1 MYLDEVKRMK
11 KKLIEVAIP
20 LDAINAA
27 SAREKSIRHG
37 HPSTLHLWW
46 ARRPL
51 ATARAVL
58 FASLVDDPSS
68 HPEKFP
74 TEEAQ
79 DAERQRLFRLLEK
92 LVVWENSGDKALF
105 AEAYEEIKKSTG
117 GNPPPVFDPFAG
129 GGTIPLEAQRL
140 GLKAIAADLNPVAVM
155 INKAMIEIPAKFQD
169 QPPVNPAAKSLI
181 DAEWQGAQGLA
192 SDIAYYGKLLKEKA
206 FAKIGH
212 LYPKVK
218 VPETGQ
224 EATVIAW
231 IWARTVKCPNPA
243 CGCEMPLVKSFW
255 LSKRA
260 GREAYLEPIVEGD
273 KVRFEVCR
281 GKGKVREGTVAR
293 TGAQCIC
300 CGASVPG
307 RYIRD
312 ESKAG
317 RMKARMLA
325 LAADLNPGRGYMP
338 ADNFHIRIADVEKP
352 MDYPEQ
358 EMNQDTPDLVSGR
371 GYGITHWHQLF
382 TNRQLTALTTF
393 SALINDVQ
401 KQVVVDGGT
410 KEYSEVIAT
419 YLAFVVDKLADYH
432 SSICSWNVPG
442 EKLRNTFGRQAVPMV
457 WDYAE
462 ANPFSKSSGSFDNM
476 LTWVEKSVR
485 EMPAESIGQVIQS
498 SASTHNN
505 LRQVMVSTDPPYY
518 DNIGYADLS
527 DFFYIWLRRNLKDI
541 YPENFSTMLVP
552 KAEELVAMPYR
563 FDGSQQA
570 AKEFFEHGM
579 ADVCRNIY
587 RYAAQ
592 DIPLTIYYAFKQT
605 DMDVDGAASSGWETM
620 LSAIIKA
627 GFSINGT
634 WPMRTEKPG
643 RSVSIGTNS
652 LASSIVLV
660 CRKREAT
667 AATCTRKNFLR
678 ELKKELESSLARLQA
693 SNIAPVDMAQSA
705 IGPGISVYS
714 RYAAVLETDGSPM
727 TVRSALKLINQAL
740 DDYFHGQGEN
750 LDAESRF
757 AVDLYAQCGF
767 NEIAFGEAD
776 VLARARNVAM
786 NRLQDMGIVHAAK
799 GKVRLKDRDELP
811 SKFSTGDSTW
821 LWVQTL
827 VRELEKIGIEGCAK
841 RLSEVISNGEGIK
854 HLAYRLY
861 QIADKKGWAQEGTGY
876 NNLVISWPD
885 IMTRREELRNQQ
897 VEVMS
902 FDF

>member
-1 MYLDEVKRMK
+1 MK

-68 HPEKFP
+68 HPEEFP
-74 TEEAQ
+74 TEAAQ
-79 DAERQRLFRLLEK
+79 DAERQRLFRLIEN
-92 LVVWENSGDKALF
+92 LVIWENSTDKELF

-155 INKAMIEIPAKFQD
+155 INKAMIEIPAKFQN
-169 QPPVNPAAKSLI
+169 QSPVNPAAKSLL
-181 DAEWQGAQGLA
+181 DDDWHGARGLA
-192 SDIAYYGKLLKEKA
+192 DDVAYYGKLLKEKV

-218 VPETGQ
+218 IPETGQ
-224 EATVIAW
+224 ETTVIAW
-231 IWARTVKCPNPA
+231 LWARTVKCPNPA
-243 CGCEMPLVKSFW
+243 CACEMPLVKSFW
-255 LSKRA
+255 LSKKA
-260 GREAYLEPIVEGD
+260 GKEAYLEPMVENG
-273 KVRFEVCR
+273 KIRFEVRYC
-281 GKGKVREGTVAR
+281 KGKVREGTVTR
-293 TGAQCIC
+293 TGATCIA
-300 CGASVPG
+300 CGASVPLS
-307 RYIRD
+307 YIRHEAKD
-312 ESKAG
+312 GCMGAQLIAIVAESQGG
-317 RMKARMLA
+317 RLY
-325 LAADLNPGRGYMP
+325 LAANEGQRK
-338 ADNFHIRIADVEKP
+338 IADVP
-352 MDYPEQ
+352 MPE
-358 EMNQDTPDLVSGR
+358 EVPTGELHGKARANVGL
-371 GYGITHWHQLF
+371 YGFNETSDLF
-382 TNRQLTALTTF
+382 TNRQLVALTTF
-393 SALINDVQ
+393 SDLLSDIRE
-401 KQVVVDGGT
+401 QVCTDGGT
-410 KEYSEVIAT
+410 KEYSEAIAT
-419 YLAFVVDKLADYH
+419 YLAFVVDKLADRN
-432 SSICSWNVPG
+432 STICGWDSGRDGV
-442 EKLRNTFGRQAVPMV
+442 RNTFGRQAIPMV

-462 ANPFSKSSGSFDNM
+462 ANPFSHSSGCFDNM
-476 LTWVEKSVR
+476 LDWVEKSVR
-485 EMPAESIGQVIQS
+485 EMPTGIMGQVIQH
-498 SASTHNN
+498 SASARND
-505 LRQVMVSTDPPYY
+505 LQQVMVSTDPPYY

-527 DFFYIWLRRNLKDI
+527 DFFYIWLRRNLKNI

-552 KAEELVAMPYR
+552 KAEELVATPHR
-563 FDGSQQA
+563 FDGSRQA
-570 AKEFFEHGM
+570 AKEFFERGM

-587 RYAAQ
+587 QYAVQ
-592 DIPLTIYYAFKQT
+592 DMPLTIYYAFKQT
-605 DMDVDGAASSGWETM
+605 DMDVDGVASSGWETM

-627 GFSINGT
+627 GFSITGT
-634 WPMRTEKPG
+634 WPMRTEMSN
-643 RSVSIGTNS
+643 RQVAMGTNS
-652 LASSIVLV
+652 LASSIALV
-660 CRKREAT
+660 CRKRDAT

-767 NEIAFGEAD
+767 NEIAFGEVD

-811 SKFSTGDSTW
+811 SKLSTGGSTW
-821 LWVQTL
+821 LWVQIL
-827 VRELEKIGIEGCAK
+827 VRELGGSGIESCAK

>member
-1 MYLDEVKRMK
+1 MK

-68 HPEKFP
+68 HPEEFP

-105 AEAYEEIKKSTG
+105 TEAYEEIKKSTG

-169 QPPVNPAAKSLI
+169 RPPVNPAAKSLI

-192 SDIAYYGKLLKEKA
+192 NDIAYYGKLLKEKA

-255 LSKRA
+255 LSKKA
-260 GREAYLEPIVEGD
+260 GKEAYLEPIVEGG
-273 KVRFEVCR
+273 KVRFEVRR
-281 GKGKVREGTVAR
+281 GKGKVREGTIAR
-293 TGAQCIC
+293 TGAHCLC

-307 RYIRD
+307 KYIRD

-325 LAADLNPGRGYMP
+325 LVADLNPGRGYMP
-338 ADNFHIRIADVEKP
+338 ADNFHIKTADVEKP

-401 KQVVVDGGT
+401 KQVVADGGT
-410 KEYSEVIAT
+410 KEYSEAIAT
-419 YLAFVVDKLADYH
+419 YLAFVVDKLADLGN
-432 SSICSWNVPG
+432 SLNRWEPNAECP
-442 EKLRNTFGRQAVPMV
+442 RQLFARHAIPMV
-457 WDYAE
+457 WDFAE
-462 ANPFSKSSGSFDNM
+462 GNPFSASSGSWKILIDNFERSF
-476 LTWVEKSVR
+476 LSGAFNFQRNGIGIIHQSNAAHSVKL
-485 EMPAESIGQVIQS
+485 SDVVI
-498 SASTHNN
+498 
-505 LRQVMVSTDPPYY
+505 STDPPYY

-527 DFFYIWLRRNLKDI
+527 DFFYVWLRRSLKDV
-541 YPENFSTMLVP
+541 YPEIFSTMLVP
-552 KAEELVAMPYR
+552 KKEELVATPYR
-563 FDGSQQA
+563 FDGSHQD
-570 AKEFFEHGM
+570 AKEFFERGM

-587 RYAAQ
+587 QYAVQ
-592 DIPLTIYYAFKQT
+592 DIPLTIYYAFKQA

-620 LSAIIKA
+620 LSAIFKA
-627 GFSINGT
+627 GFSVNGT
-634 WPMRTEKPG
+634 WPMRTEMAS
-643 RSVSIGTNS
+643 RAIAQGTNA
-652 LASSIVLV
+652 LASSIILV
-660 CRKREAT
+660 CRKRDVT

-678 ELKKELESSLARLQA
+678 ELKKELESSLAHLQA

-714 RYAAVLETDGSPM
+714 RYAAVLESDGSPM

-786 NRLQDMGIVHAAK
+786 NRLQDMGIVHATK

-811 SKFSTGDSTW
+811 SKLSTGDSTW

-827 VRELEKIGIEGCAK
+827 VRELEKTGIKGCAK
-841 RLSEVISNGEGIK
+841 RLSEVISSGEGIK

-885 IMTRREELRNQQ
+885 IMMRREELRNQQ
-897 VEVMS
+897 VEVIS

>member
-1 MYLDEVKRMK
+1 MK

-58 FASLVDDPSS
+58 FASLVDDPSA

-79 DAERQRLFRLLEK
+79 DTERQRLFRLIEN
-92 LVVWENSGDKALF
+92 LVIWENSTDKELF

-169 QPPVNPAAKSLI
+169 QPPVNPAAKSLL
-181 DAEWQGAQGLA
+181 DDDWHGARGLA
-192 SDIAYYGKLLKEKA
+192 DDVAYYGKLLKEKV

-218 VPETGQ
+218 IPETGQ

-255 LSKRA
+255 LSKKA
-260 GREAYLEPIVEGD
+260 GKEAYLEPMVENG
-273 KVRFEVCR
+273 KIRFEVRHC
-281 GKGKVREGTVAR
+281 KGKVREGTVTR
-293 TGAQCIC
+293 TGATCIA
-300 CGASVPG
+300 CGASVPLS
-307 RYIRD
+307 YIRHEAKD
-312 ESKAG
+312 GCMGAQLIAIVAESQGG
-317 RMKARMLA
+317 RLY
-325 LAADLNPGRGYMP
+325 LAANEGQRK
-338 ADNFHIRIADVEKP
+338 IADVP
-352 MDYPEQ
+352 MPE
-358 EMNQDTPDLVSGR
+358 EVPTGELHGKARANVGL
-371 GYGITHWHQLF
+371 YGFNETSDLF
-382 TNRQLTALTTF
+382 TNRQLVALTTF
-393 SALINDVQ
+393 SDLLSDIRE
-401 KQVVVDGGT
+401 QVCTDGGT
-410 KEYSEVIAT
+410 KEYSEAIAT
-419 YLAFVVDKLADYH
+419 YLAFVVDKLADRN
-432 SSICSWNVPG
+432 STICGWDSGRDGV
-442 EKLRNTFGRQAVPMV
+442 RNTFGRQAIPMV

-462 ANPFSKSSGSFDNM
+462 ANPFSHSSGCFDNM
-476 LTWVEKSVR
+476 LDWVEKSVR
-485 EMPAESIGQVIQS
+485 EMPTGIMGQVIQH
-498 SASTHNN
+498 SASARND
-505 LRQVMVSTDPPYY
+505 LQQVMVSTDPPYY

-527 DFFYIWLRRNLKDI
+527 DFFYIWLRRNLKNI

-552 KAEELVAMPYR
+552 KAEELVATPHR
-563 FDGSQQA
+563 FDGSRQA
-570 AKEFFEHGM
+570 AKEFFERGM

-587 RYAAQ
+587 QYAVQ
-592 DIPLTIYYAFKQT
+592 DMPLTIYYAFKQT
-605 DMDVDGAASSGWETM
+605 DMDVDGVASSGWETM

-627 GFSINGT
+627 GFSITGT
-634 WPMRTEKPG
+634 WPMRTEMSN
-643 RSVSIGTNS
+643 RQVAMGTNS
-652 LASSIVLV
+652 LASSIALV
-660 CRKREAT
+660 CRKRDAT

-767 NEIAFGEAD
+767 NEIAFGEVD

-811 SKFSTGDSTW
+811 SKLSTGGSTW

-827 VRELEKIGIEGCAK
+827 VRELGGSGIESCAK

-861 QIADKKGWAQEGTGY
+861 QIANKKGWAQEGTGY

-897 VEVMS
+897 VEVIS

>member
-1 MYLDEVKRMK
+1 MK

-68 HPEKFP
+68 HPEEFP

-79 DAERQRLFRLLEK
+79 DRERQRLFRLLEK

-169 QPPVNPAAKSLI
+169 WPPVNPAAKSLI

-212 LYPKVK
+212 LYPRVQI
-218 VPETGQ
+218 PETGQ

-260 GREAYLEPIVEGD
+260 GREAYLEPIVEGG
-273 KVRFEVCR
+273 KVRFEVRR
-281 GKGKVREGTVAR
+281 GKGKVREGTVSR

-325 LAADLNPGRGYMP
+325 FVADLNPGRGYMP

-401 KQVVVDGGT
+401 KQVVADGGT
-410 KEYSEVIAT
+410 KEYSEAIAT
-419 YLAFVVDKLADYH
+419 YLAFVVDKFADIN
-432 SSICSWNVPG
+432 SSICSWINTLGAV
-442 EKLRNTFGRQAVPMV
+442 RNTFARQAVPMV

-462 ANPFSKSSGSFDNM
+462 ANPFSHSSGCFDNM
-476 LTWVEKSVR
+476 LAWVEKCVR
-485 EMPAESIGQVIQS
+485 ELPSGIMGQVIQH
-498 SASTHNN
+498 SASAHND

-527 DFFYIWLRRNLKDI
+527 DFFYIWLRRNLKNI

-552 KAEELVAMPYR
+552 KAEELVATPHR
-563 FDGSQQA
+563 FDGSRQA
-570 AKEFFEHGM
+570 AKEFFERGM

-587 RYAAQ
+587 QYAVQ

-605 DMDVDGAASSGWETM
+605 DMDVDGIASSGWETM
-620 LSAIIKA
+620 LSAIINA

-634 WPMRTEKPG
+634 WPVRTE
-643 RSVSIGTNS
+643 RSARVLAQDTNA

-660 CRKREAT
+660 CRKRDAT

-678 ELKKELESSLARLQA
+678 ELKKELESSLAHLQA

-714 RYAAVLETDGSPM
+714 RYAAVLESDGSPM

-799 GKVRLKDRDELP
+799 GKVRLKDREELP
-811 SKFSTGDSTW
+811 SKLSTGDSTW

-827 VRELEKIGIEGCAK
+827 VRELEKTGIKGCAK
-841 RLSEVISNGEGIK
+841 RLSEVISSGEGIK

-897 VEVMS
+897 VEVIS

>member
-1 MYLDEVKRMK
+1 MK

-68 HPEKFP
+68 HPEEFP

-169 QPPVNPAAKSLI
+169 RPPVNPAAKSLI

-192 SDIAYYGKLLKEKA
+192 NDIAYYGKLLKEKA

-218 VPETGQ
+218 IPETGQ

-260 GREAYLEPIVEGD
+260 GKEAYLEPIVEGG
-273 KVRFEVCR
+273 KVRFEVRR

-293 TGAQCIC
+293 TGATCIS
-300 CGASVPG
+300 CGASVPLAHVRKEAMSGHVGVQMMAIVAEAQNG
-307 RYIRD
+307 RLYLEANAEHIKTAMVSRP
-312 ESKAG
+312 ESVPTAAMPKKALG
-317 RMKARMLA
+317 FSA
-325 LAADLNPGRGYMP
+325 
-338 ADNFHIRIADVEKP
+338 
-352 MDYPEQ
+352 Q
-358 EMNQDTPDLVSGR
+358 
-371 GYGITHWHQLF
+371 GYGMLRFSDLF
-382 TNRQLTALTTF
+382 TNRQITALTIF
-393 SALINDVQ
+393 SDIVSEIKERIIVA
-401 KQVVVDGGT
+401 GGT
-410 KEYSEVIAT
+410 KEYGTAVSV
-419 YLAFVVDKLADYH
+419 YLAFLVDKLADYH
-432 SSICSWNVPG
+432 SIICSWHASG
-442 EKLRNTFGRQAVPMV
+442 EKLRGTFARQAIPMV

-462 ANPFSKSSGSFDNM
+462 ANPFSNSSGCLDNM
-476 LTWVEKSVR
+476 LEWVEKSVR
-485 EMPAESIGQVIQS
+485 EMPAGIMGRVMQHNASDKNDLQQV
-498 SASTHNN
+498 
-505 LRQVMVSTDPPYY
+505 VVSTDPPYY
-518 DNIGYADLS
+518 DNIGYANLS
-527 DFFYIWLRRNLKDI
+527 DYFYIWMRKVLRGVESKL
-541 YPENFSTMLVP
+541 FSTLQTP
-552 KAEELVAMPYR
+552 KQQELVAEPDR
-563 FDGSQQA
+563 FEGSKA
-570 AKEFFEHGM
+570 SAKSFFEQGM
-579 ADVCRNIY
+579 SETCKQLYRCASKDV
-587 RYAAQ
+587 
-592 DIPLTIYYAFKQT
+592 PMTIYYAFKQNDT
-605 DMDVDGAASSGWETM
+605 DLDGIASSGWETM
-620 LSAIIKA
+620 LNAIVSA
-627 GFSINGT
+627 GFSITGT
-634 WPMRTEKPG
+634 WPVRTEL
-643 RSVSIGTNS
+643 SVRPRANDSNA

-660 CRKREAT
+660 CRKRDAT

-678 ELKKELESSLARLQA
+678 ELKKELESSLAHLQA

-705 IGPGISVYS
+705 IGPGVSVYS
-714 RYAAVLETDGSPM
+714 RYAAVLESDGSPM

-811 SKFSTGDSTW
+811 SKLSTGDSTW

-827 VRELEKIGIEGCAK
+827 VRELGGSGIEGCAK
-841 RLSEVISNGEGIK
+841 RLSEVISSGEGIK

>member
-1 MYLDEVKRMK
+1 MGEFHIMK

-46 ARRPL
+46 SRKPL

-68 HPEKFP
+68 HPEEFP

-92 LVVWENSGDKALF
+92 LVVWENSSDKALF

-117 GNPPPVFDPFAG
+117 GNPPSVFDPFAG
-129 GGTIPLEAQRL
+129 GGSIPLEAQRL

-169 QPPVNPAAKSLI
+169 RPPVNPAAKSLLA
-181 DAEWQGAQGLA
+181 AEWQGAQGLA
-192 SDIAYYGKLLKEKA
+192 NDIAYYGKLLKEKA
-206 FAKIGH
+206 FAKVGH

-218 VPETGQ
+218 IPEAGQ

-231 IWARTVKCPNPA
+231 KWARTVKCPNPA
-243 CGCEMPLVKSFW
+243 CGCEMPLVNSFW

-260 GREAYLEPIVEGD
+260 GKEAYLEPIVECGN
-273 KVRFEVCR
+273 VRFEVR
-281 GKGKVREGTVAR
+281 YGKGNVREGTVAR

-300 CGASVPG
+300 CGASVSLA
-307 RYIRD
+307 YIRS
-312 ESKAG
+312 EAKNG
-317 RMKARMLA
+317 RMGAQLTA
-325 LAADLNPGRGYMP
+325 IVAESQQGRLYLD
-338 ADNFHIRIADVEKP
+338 ANKVQEKIADVPLPEDVPVGDMPEKALGFRV
-352 MDYPEQ
+352 Q
-358 EMNQDTPDLVSGR
+358 E
-371 GYGITHWHQLF
+371 YGITRYSQLF
-382 TNRQLTALTTF
+382 THRQLTALTTF
-393 SALINDVQ
+393 SALINDVRE
-401 KQVVVDGGT
+401 QVIADGGT
-410 KEYSEVIAT
+410 KEYSEAVSV
-419 YLAFVVDKLADYH
+419 YLAFTVDK
-432 SSICSWNVPG
+432 ICSYSTSLCGWH
-442 EKLRNTFGRQAVPMV
+442 NTRDGVNNLFGRQAIPMV

-462 ANPFSKSSGSFDNM
+462 SNPFSNSSGCFNNM
-476 LTWVEKSVR
+476 IEWIGKSVQAL
-485 EMPAESIGQVIQS
+485 PAVDCGTVCKQNATELHDFQGIVI
-498 SASTHNN
+498 
-505 LRQVMVSTDPPYY
+505 STDPPYY

-527 DFFYIWLRRNLKDI
+527 DFFYIWLRRALKDI
-541 YPENFSTMLVP
+541 YPEIFSTMLVP
-552 KAEELVAMPYR
+552 KKEELVATPYR
-563 FDGSQQA
+563 FDGNVEA
-570 AKEFFEHGM
+570 AKIFFEEGM
-579 ADVCRNIY
+579 AKVCKQIHHY
-587 RYAAQ
+587 TKE
-592 DIPLTIYYAFKQT
+592 DIPFTIYYAFKQN
-605 DMDVDGAASSGWETM
+605 DMDVDGIASSGWETM
-620 LSAIIKA
+620 LNAIISA
-627 GFSINGT
+627 GFSITGT
-634 WPMRTEKPG
+634 WPMRTEMKS
-643 RSVSIGTNS
+643 RSLARTGTNA

-660 CRKREAT
+660 CRKRAT
-667 AATCTRKNFLR
+667 TSATCTRKNFLR
-678 ELKKELESSLARLQA
+678 ELKKELESSLAHLQA

-714 RYAAVLETDGSPM
+714 RYTAVLESDGSPM

-811 SKFSTGDSTW
+811 SKLSTGDSTW

-827 VRELEKIGIEGCAK
+827 VRELEKTGIKGCAK
-841 RLSEVISNGEGIK
+841 RLSEVISSGEGIK

>member
-1 MYLDEVKRMK
+1 MK

-68 HPEKFP
+68 HPEEFP

-79 DAERQRLFRLLEK
+79 DAERQRLFRLMEK

-169 QPPVNPAAKSLI
+169 RPPVNPAAKSLI
-181 DAEWQGAQGLA
+181 DVEWHGAEGLA
-192 SDIAYYGKLLKEKA
+192 NDIAYYGKLLKEKA

-255 LSKRA
+255 LSKKA
-260 GREAYLEPIVEGD
+260 GKEAYLEPIVEGG
-273 KVRFEVCR
+273 KVRFEVR
-281 GKGKVREGTVAR
+281 YGKGDVREGTVGR
-293 TGAQCIC
+293 TGATCIS
-300 CGASVPG
+300 CGASVPLAHVRKEAMSGHVGVQMMAIVAEAKNG
-307 RYIRD
+307 RLYL
-312 ESKAG
+312 EA
-317 RMKARMLA
+317 
-325 LAADLNPGRGYMP
+325 NTE
-338 ADNFHIRIADVEKP
+338 HIRTAMVSKP
-352 MDYPEQ
+352 ENAPTAAMPKQ
-358 EMNQDTPDLVSGR
+358 ALGFSAQ
-371 GYGITHWHQLF
+371 GYGMLNFSDLF
-382 TNRQLTALTTF
+382 TNRQLTALTIF
-393 SALINDVQ
+393 SDTISEIKASILA
-401 KQVVVDGGT
+401 DGGT
-410 KEYSEVIAT
+410 KEYGTAVSV
-419 YLAFVVDKLADYH
+419 YLAFLVDKLADTN
-432 SSICSWNVPG
+432 SSLCGWRTTVESTRG
-442 EKLRNTFGRQAVPMV
+442 TFARQAIPMV
-457 WDYAE
+457 WDFAE
-462 ANPFSKSSGSFDNM
+462 PNM
-476 LTWVEKSVR
+476 LTGTAGSFNNMLGMIVNCVQVLPTNNVGTV
-485 EMPAESIGQVIQS
+485 MQHDAAEENNIHNVLVS
-498 SASTHNN
+498 S
-505 LRQVMVSTDPPYY
+505 DPPYY
-518 DNIGYADLS
+518 DNIGYANLS
-527 DFFYIWLRRNLKDI
+527 DYFYMWMRRSLHDMR
-541 YPENFSTMLVP
+541 PQLFSTIQTP
-552 KAEELVAMPYR
+552 KQLELVAEPGR
-563 FDGSQQA
+563 FQGNKIR

-579 ADVCRNIY
+579 AHTCQLIYKYVANDV
-587 RYAAQ
+587 
-592 DIPLTIYYAFKQT
+592 PMTIYYAFKQT
-605 DMDVDGAASSGWETM
+605 DSEADGVASTGWETM
-620 LSAIIKA
+620 LNAIIES
-627 GFSINGT
+627 GFMIMGT
-634 WPMRTEKPG
+634 WPVRTEKPG
-643 RSVSIGTNS
+643 RTREIDSNA

-660 CRKREAT
+660 CRKRDAT
-667 AATCTRKNFLR
+667 ATTCTRKNFLR
-678 ELKKELESSLARLQA
+678 ELRRELESSLAHLQA
-693 SNIAPVDMAQSA
+693 SNIAPVDMRQST

-714 RYAAVLETDGSPM
+714 RYTAVLESDGSPM
-727 TVRSALKLINQAL
+727 TVRTALKLINQAL
-740 DDYFHGQGEN
+740 DEYFYGQGEN

-757 AVDLYAQCGF
+757 AVDLYMQCGF
-767 NEIAFGEAD
+767 NEIVFGDAEGF
-776 VLARARNVAM
+776 ARARNVAV

-811 SKFSTGDSTW
+811 VTLSTGDSTW

-827 VRELEKIGIEGCAK
+827 VRELGETGIEGCAK
-841 RLSEVISNGEGIK
+841 RLSEVISSGESIK

-861 QIADKKGWAQEGTGY
+861 QIADQKGWAQEGTGY
-876 NNLVISWPD
+876 NNLVISWTD
-885 IMTRREELRNQQ
+885 IMMRREELRNQH
-897 VEVMS
+897 VEVIS

>member
-1 MYLDEVKRMK
+1 MK

-46 ARRPL
+46 SRKPL

-68 HPEKFP
+68 HPEEFP

-92 LVVWENSGDKALF
+92 LVVWENSNDKALF

-117 GNPPPVFDPFAG
+117 GNPPSVFDPFAG
-129 GGTIPLEAQRL
+129 GGSIPLEAQRL

-169 QPPVNPAAKSLI
+169 QPPVNPAAKSLLA
-181 DAEWQGAQGLA
+181 AEWQGAQGLA

-206 FAKIGH
+206 FAKVGH

-218 VPETGQ
+218 IPETGQ

-231 IWARTVKCPNPA
+231 KWARTVKCPNPA
-243 CGCEMPLVKSFW
+243 CGCEMPLVNSFW

-260 GREAYLEPIVEGD
+260 GKEAYLEPIVEDG
-273 KVRFEVCR
+273 KVRFEVRR
-281 GKGKVREGTVAR
+281 GKGKVREGTVGR

-300 CGASVPG
+300 CGASVPLAHIRSEAKNG
-307 RYIRD
+307 RMGAQLTAIVA
-312 ESKAG
+312 ESQAG
-317 RMKARMLA
+317 RLYLEANEAQGK
-325 LAADLNPGRGYMP
+325 
-338 ADNFHIRIADVEKP
+338 IADVPLPEDVPVGDMPEKALGFRV
-352 MDYPEQ
+352 Q
-358 EMNQDTPDLVSGR
+358 E
-371 GYGITHWHQLF
+371 YGITRYSQLF
-382 TNRQLTALTTF
+382 THRQLTALTTF

-401 KQVVVDGGT
+401 KQVVADGGT
-410 KEYSEVIAT
+410 KEYSEAIAT
-419 YLAFVVDKLADYH
+419 YSAFVVDKLADIN
-432 SSICSWNVPG
+432 SSICSWINTLGAV
-442 EKLRNTFGRQAVPMV
+442 RNTFARQAVPMV

-462 ANPFSKSSGSFDNM
+462 ANPFSHSSGCFDNM
-476 LTWVEKSVR
+476 LAWVEKCVR
-485 EMPAESIGQVIQS
+485 ELPSGIMGQVIQH
-498 SASTHNN
+498 SASAHND
-505 LRQVMVSTDPPYY
+505 LQQVMVSTDPPYY

-527 DFFYIWLRRNLKDI
+527 DYFYLWMRKVLRDI
-541 YPENFSTMLVP
+541 EPKLFSTLQTP
-552 KAEELVAMPYR
+552 KQQELVAEPNR
-563 FDGSQQA
+563 FGGSQA
-570 AKEFFEHGM
+570 RAKKFFEQGM
-579 ADVCRNIY
+579 SKTCKQLYRCASTDV
-587 RYAAQ
+587 
-592 DIPLTIYYAFKQT
+592 PMTIYYAFKQNDT
-605 DMDVDGAASSGWETM
+605 DLDGIASSGWETM
-620 LSAIIKA
+620 LNAIVSA
-627 GFSINGT
+627 GFAITGT
-634 WPMRTEKPG
+634 WPVRTERGVRP
-643 RSVSIGTNS
+643 RANDSNA

-660 CRKREAT
+660 CRKRDASAT
-667 AATCTRKNFLR
+667 TCTRKNFLR
-678 ELKKELESSLARLQA
+678 ELKKELESSLAHLQA

-714 RYAAVLETDGSPM
+714 RYAAVLESDGSPM

-767 NEIAFGEAD
+767 NEIVFGEAD

-811 SKFSTGDSTW
+811 SKLSTGDSTW

-827 VRELEKIGIEGCAK
+827 VRELGGSGIEGCAK
-841 RLSEVISNGEGIK
+841 RLSEVISSGEGIK

>member
-1 MYLDEVKRMK
+1 MK

-68 HPEKFP
+68 HPEEFP

-169 QPPVNPAAKSLI
+169 RPPVNPAAKSLI

-192 SDIAYYGKLLKEKA
+192 NDIAYYGKLLKEKA

-218 VPETGQ
+218 IPETGQ

-260 GREAYLEPIVEGD
+260 GKEAYLEPIVEDG
-273 KVRFEVCR
+273 KVRFEVRR
-281 GKGKVREGTVAR
+281 GKGKVREGTIAR
-293 TGAQCIC
+293 TGAHCLC

-325 LAADLNPGRGYMP
+325 LVADLNPGRGYMP
-338 ADNFHIRIADVEKP
+338 ADNFHIKTADVEKP

-382 TNRQLTALTTF
+382 THRQLTALTTF

-401 KQVVVDGGT
+401 KQVVADGGT
-410 KEYSEVIAT
+410 KEYSEAIAT
-419 YLAFVVDKLADYH
+419 YLAFVVDRQANY
-432 SSICSWNVPG
+432 SSTGNAWSGDFIVQ
-442 EKLRNTFGRQAVPMV
+442 TFGRQALPMV

-462 ANPFSKSSGSFDNM
+462 SNPFSDATGNWDGAIKWITLAIKRLPCWKSA
-476 LTWVEKSVR
+476 K
-485 EMPAESIGQVIQS
+485 VIQCL
-498 SASTHNN
+498 AQKDNGVRN
-505 LRQVMVSTDPPYY
+505 VLVSTDPPYY

-527 DFFYIWLRRNLKDI
+527 DFFYIWLRRSLKDI

-552 KAEELVAMPYR
+552 KAEELVATPYR
-563 FDGSQQA
+563 FDGSKQD
-570 AKEFFEHGM
+570 AKEFFEQGM
-579 ADVCRNIY
+579 FEVCQNIY
-587 RYAAQ
+587 QYTMQ
-592 DIPLTIYYAFKQT
+592 EFPVTIYYAFKQNSS
-605 DMDVDGAASSGWETM
+605 DVDGVVSTGWETM
-620 LSAIIKA
+620 LTAIIKA
-627 GFSINGT
+627 GFLINGT
-634 WPMRTEKPG
+634 WPLHTERETGLKAH
-643 RSVSIGTNS
+643 INA

-660 CRKREAT
+660 CRKRDASAT
-667 AATCTRKNFLR
+667 TCTRKNFLR
-678 ELKKELESSLARLQA
+678 ELKKELESSLAHLQA

-705 IGPGISVYS
+705 IGPSISVYS
-714 RYAAVLETDGSPM
+714 RYAAVLESDGSPM

-811 SKFSTGDSTW
+811 SKLSTGDSTW

-827 VRELEKIGIEGCAK
+827 VRELGGSGIEGCAK
-841 RLSEVISNGEGIK
+841 RLSEVISSGEGIK